1 MSSTRGAARAGLVR
15 FMEEGL
21 AGELD
26 QLVENWFD
34 PEAQGAL
41 HAMVE
46 RLAQKKKA

>member
-1 MSSTRGAARAGLVR
+1 MASTRDASRAGLIQ

-26 QLVENWFD
+26 QLVDNWFH

-46 RLAQKKKA
+46 RLAQKKKG